1 MRHTNRIVHRLGAV
15 VATMARQRMVSVIL
29 AAVLL
34 ALTASPGR
42 GAGPGPGNLKLEAS
56 LPLGLVAFDVIID
69 GTIAYVAT
77 EKGLT
82 IVDISNPV
90 GPVVLGAALSVKG
103 NASRGLAKKG
113 SYVYLAAAKAGM
125 QVIDVSNPKAPATVA
140 IANEG
145 GDIFQVAVHPT
156 ANAAYAASYR
166 GQVLV
171 WDISNPLKPRLT
183 QKLGAIAS
191 RTDNEKNMLHMRN
204 LKEGGSAYVTGVSAA
219 GDYVFAGDW
228 NYGALFAWKS
238 SPDPLHLT
246 FAGRHRTICLYRTV
260 ADPTRNVVY
269 MLVTWAR
276 WTGVY
281 TLPLSLL
288 DPFESTAWDTCEACG
303 EELLG
308 MAADG
313 GGIGLSPNGKY
324 VIAAGGRGNGE
335 LRVIDV
341 RDPVN
346 LVSVAVVPLGKH
358 QLGNSEGMGVVAK
371 GNFLY
376 VAAGMLGLRVYSF
389 PGLSN

>member
-29 AAVLL
+29 AAVIL

-42 GAGPGPGNLKLEAS
+42 GAGPGPGNLKLETS
-56 LPLGLVAFDVIID
+56 LPLGVLAFDIIID
-69 GTIAYVAT
+69 GTLAYVAT

-90 GPVVLGAALSVKG
+90 RPVVRGAALSVKG

-113 SYVYLAAAKAGM
+113 SFIYLAAGRAGM
-125 QVIDVSNPKAPATVA
+125 QVIDVSNPDAPQSIA
-140 IANEG
+140 IANKG
-145 GDIFQVAVHPT
+145 GIIYDVAVHPT

-171 WDISNPLKPRLT
+171 WDISDPWQPRLT

-191 RTDNEKNMLHMRN
+191 RTDNEKNMKSMRD
-204 LKEGGSAYVTGVSAA
+204 LKPGGSAYITGVSAA
-219 GDYVFAGDW
+219 GNYVFAGDW
-228 NYGALFAWKS
+228 NYGALFAWDS
-238 SPDPLHLT
+238 SDPLHLT

-260 ADPTRNVVY
+260 ADPTRDVVY

-281 TLPLSLL
+281 TLPLSML
-288 DPFESTAWDTCEACG
+288 DPFKSTAWDTCTACG
-303 EELLG
+303 QELSG

-335 LRVIDV
+335 LRIIDV

-346 LVSVAVVPLGKH
+346 LVSVAAVPLGKH
-358 QLGNSEGMGVVAK
+358 QLGNGEGMGVVAK

-389 PGLSN
+389 PLSN